1 MTEESKC
8 PVELETM
15 EKWVQKGKPDECRPC
30 MLGPVTQWY
39 HDELKNQGEKEKAA
53 NLGKIAEETDVEN
66 MEQVL
71 TLCKEFD
78 TIKETVEEPLRERLK
93 DFDCACQS
101 YDPAAEVEK

>member
-1 MTEESKC
+1 MSEESKC
-8 PVELETM
+8 PVELKPM
-15 EKWVQKGKPDECRPC
+15 EKWVQEGKEGECRPC
-30 MLGPVTQWY
+30 QLGVVAQWY
-39 HDELKNQGEKEKAA
+39 NDELKDQGEKQKAA
-53 NLGKIAEETDVEN
+53 NLEKIAEETDVNN

-78 TIKETVEEPLRERLK
+78 TIKKTVEEPLRERLK